1 MFDSIGSLRMR
12 AHSDQRVELDLARTT
27 QLAGWTLLV
36 IGGYLSMMAWPVS
49 HYLLI
54 ITGGLTL
61 LGGLLASLQRRLTF
75 DREDGVLRIEQR
87 VLGFTSRAVVP
98 LFHLRAVVIAARRA
112 PQHGSLLG
120 PPRFVAYVDKRVG
133 GVIPLDESR
142 RCASLLRMGEAIAE
156 VADLRLEYDATATRA
171 NAR

>member
-54 ITGGLTL
+54 MTGGLTL
-61 LGGLLASLQRRLTF
+61 FGGLLASLRRRLTF
-75 DREDGVLRIEQR
+75 DRDDGVLRIEQR

-98 LFHLRAVVIAARRA
+98 LFHLRAVVIAAR
-112 PQHGSLLG
+112 HSDDSLLG